1 MSYTKIIIF
10 CIVFYILGCLQSYMG
25 LYSLKDNLSSS
36 CMECSFFKEV
46 LQVNSL
52 NFIGMF
58 CVLIA
63 AKFCKTGKKTLVI
76 LVTIFFSILSVV
88 INSEIFNSREASW
101 STFSYP
107 EIIMYG
113 ISSLFPF
120 IVISWGIIW
129 GMIILRPASDK
140 TLPI

>member
-1 MSYTKIIIF
+1 
-10 CIVFYILGCLQSYMG
+10 
-25 LYSLKDNLSSS
+25 
-36 CMECSFFKEV
+36 
-46 LQVNSL
+46 
-52 NFIGMF
+52 MF